1 MRILA
6 SDGMEKNAVAA
17 LQAQGHEVVEQFYEP
32 AELAEQ
38 VKNFDVLVVRSATK
52 VREPIIDAALETG
65 KLKLIIRGGVGID
78 NIDHKYAEE
87 KGIAVRNTPR
97 ASSDAVAEL
106 ALAHMLSC
114 ARFVSHAGHSMR
126 EGKWEKKAYAKGIEV
141 GGKTLGVIGYGRIG
155 QSLGRMAQALGMK
168 VLAFDIYH
176 VEGIEN
182 ENMKYVEMDELF
194 AKSDFIS
201 IHTPAID
208 GKPLINADTIAK
220 MKDGVNI
227 INTSR
232 GANID
237 EAALLEALNSGKV
250 RSAGLDV
257 WAEEPSKNDA
267 LYNHPM
273 VSCTPHI
280 GASTVEAQKRIGAEI
295 VDIIGKFFAYLI

>member
-6 SDGMEKNAVAA
+6 SDGMEKGAVAK
-17 LQAQGHEVVEQFYEP
+17 LRELGHEVVLPESTP
-32 AELAEQ
+32 TPDELLQ
-38 VKNFDVLVVRSATK
+38 LVKEFDVLVVRSATK
-52 VREPIIDAALETG
+52 VRVPAIDSAVEGG

-114 ARFVSHAGHSMR
+114 ARFVSAAGHSMR
-126 EGKWEKKAYAKGIEV
+126 ENKWEKKAYAKGIELA
-141 GGKTLGVIGYGRIG
+141 GKTLGVIGYGRIG
-155 QSLGRMAQALGMK
+155 QSLGRKAQALGMK
-168 VLAFDIYH
+168 VLAYDIFR

-182 ENMKYVEMDELF
+182 ENMKYVEMDELL
-194 AKSDFIS
+194 ASSDFIS
-201 IHTPAID
+201 IHTPSLD
-208 GKPLINADTIAK
+208 GKPLINEETIAK

-237 EAALLEALNSGKV
+237 EAALLAALESGKV
-250 RSAGLDV
+250 RAAGLDV
-257 WAEEPSKNDA
+257 WAEEPSKNEA

-295 VDIIGKFFAYLI
+295 VDIIGKFFA

>member
-6 SDGMEKNAVAA
+6 SDGMEKSAIAK
-17 LQAQGHEVVEQFYEP
+17 LREQGNEVVVPETTP
-32 AELAEQ
+32 TPDELCQ
-38 VKNFDVLVVRSATK
+38 LVKEFDVLVVRSATK
-52 VREPIIDAALETG
+52 VRVPAIDSAAEAG
-65 KLKLIIRGGVGID
+65 RLKLIIRGGVGID
-78 NIDHKYAEE
+78 NIDHEYAKT
-87 KGIAVRNTPR
+87 KGIEVRNTPR

-114 ARFVSHAGHSMR
+114 ARFVSAAGHSMR
-126 EGKWEKKAYAKGIEV
+126 ENKWEKKAYAKGIEL

-155 QSLGRMAQALGMK
+155 QSLGRMARALGMK
-168 VLAFDIYH
+168 VLAYDIFH

-182 ENMKYVEMDELF
+182 ENMKYVEMDELL
-194 AKSDFIS
+194 ANSDFIS
-201 IHTPAID
+201 LHTPSLD

-237 EAALLEALNSGKV
+237 ENALLDALNSGKV

-257 WAEEPSKNDA
+257 WAEEPSKNEA
-267 LYNHPM
+267 LYSHPM

-295 VDIIGKFFAYLI
+295 VDIIGKFFA

>member
-126 EGKWEKKAYAKGIEV
+126 DGKWEKKAYAKGIEV

-176 VEGIEN
+176 VDGLEN

-208 GKPLINADTIAK
+208 GKPLINAETIAM

-257 WAEEPSKNDA
+257 WAEEPSKNTE
-267 LYNHPM
+267 LMNHPM

-295 VDIIGKFFAYLI
+295 VDIIGKFFA

>member
-65 KLKLIIRGGVGID
+65 KLRLIIRGGVGID

-126 EGKWEKKAYAKGIEV
+126 DGKWEKKAYAKGIEV

-176 VEGIEN
+176 VDGLEN

-194 AKSDFIS
+194 ANSDFIS

-208 GKPLINADTIAK
+208 GKPLINAETIAK

-257 WAEEPSKNDA
+257 WAEEPSKNEE
-267 LYNHPM
+267 LINHPM

-295 VDIIGKFFAYLI
+295 VDIIGKFFA